1 MPSRQPARR
10 RRYQSDV
17 QGVGLWI
24 TDLGLLSSTSERRGQ
39 DALAT
44 AGETPALQ
52 EPWCRICWRL

>member
-10 RRYQSDV
+10 RRYKSDV

>member
-10 RRYQSDV
+10 RRYKSDV

-44 AGETPALQ
+44 AGETRRYQNHDAAFADA
-52 EPWCRICWRL
+52 